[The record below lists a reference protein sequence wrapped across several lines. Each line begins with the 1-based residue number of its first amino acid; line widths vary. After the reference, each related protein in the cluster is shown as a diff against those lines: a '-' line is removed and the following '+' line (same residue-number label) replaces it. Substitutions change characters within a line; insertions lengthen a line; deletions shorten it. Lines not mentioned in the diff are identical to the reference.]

1 MIRLP
6 LTVLALAL
14 GFSAASQAQQQ
25 LPLNS
30 ATEHRLGLVFTRL
43 DAPDQHAGAVVPAQV
58 TSSPLQ
64 QSAIVALHGGV
75 LESWA
80 VAPGAAVAAGDLL
93 GLVRSPA
100 VLALQQA
107 WRDARA
113 VDAQAA
119 TALQRDQRLFA
130 DGVIAESRLLQTQR
144 ERQAAQASLDAATAQ
159 LATVGFGA
167 AERDALLQSSAQ
179 LGFYRITARHAGR
192 VAHLQVLP
200 GEAVS
205 EGAALVELTSDSL
218 WVSAEIPARLAVTLA
233 EGQQL
238 GVERSGASLTLRQRD
253 QGIDSATQTVG
264 ILAEFDAP
272 ADFLPGQLV
281 NLVLPSIA
289 SGVLVPADAVV
300 RNGEQTSVYVR
311 SAGGVESR
319 VLQLQ
324 VLGSDY
330 LATSGIAA
338 GEEVVIRGA
347 ALLKGI
353 ELGLGGE

>member
-1 MIRLP
+1 MTRLP
-6 LTVLALAL
+6 LHILTLLL
-14 GFSAASQAQQQ
+14 GLSTASHAQQQ
-25 LPLNS
+25 LPLDS

-43 DAPDQHAGAVVPAQV
+43 AAPDQQSGAVVPAQV

-64 QSAIVALHGGV
+64 QSAVVALHGGV
-75 LESWA
+75 LESWS
-80 VAPGAAVAAGDLL
+80 VAPGAIVAAGDLL

-100 VLALQQA
+100 VLALQQD
-107 WRDARA
+107 WREARA
-113 VDAQAA
+113 ADVLAA
-119 TALQRDQRLFA
+119 TALQRDQRLFD
-130 DGVIAESRLLQTQR
+130 DGVIAESRLLQMQR
-144 ERQAAQASLDAATAQ
+144 ERQAAQASLDATAAQ
-159 LATVGFGA
+159 LAAVGFGN

-179 LGFYRITARHAGR
+179 LGLYRLTARHAGR
-192 VAHLQVLP
+192 VSHLQVRP
-200 GEAVS
+200 GQAVT
-205 EGAALVELTSDSL
+205 EGTPLVELSSDTL
-218 WVSAEIPARLAVTLA
+218 WVSAEVPARLAATLE
-233 EGQQL
+233 EGQHL
-238 GVERSGASLTLRQRD
+238 GIERSGVILTLRQRD

-281 NLVLPSIA
+281 NLVLPSMA
-289 SGVLVPADAVV
+289 TGVLVPADAVV
-300 RNGEQTSVYVR
+300 RNGDQTSVYVR

-319 VLQLQ
+319 VLDLQ